1 MKSAQSQEIL
11 AIFLKILTPG
21 PLNSPVKF
29 SWRVITSWIVTGWA
43 IGFLFML
50 PALAS
55 GGLPDLGA
63 ALGVVLFL
71 FPIVLIVYGLIG
83 LGIDLI
89 RGKKLSRTGWVWYI
103 HPIVSIFWIALG
115 ILGFIVG
122 LAGLSLPKQPTSR
135 ISYKKLLELISRMSS
150 LEFVSEFGDPVI
162 EDQLNDIK
170 LKPVERTAIETVKQ
184 LAISQPRQLLGKAL
198 APQELDIL
206 TTRIGIPTLE
216 QIHGVEVIKIPSH
229 VL

>member
-43 IGFLFML
+43 IGFFFML

-55 GGLPDLGA
+55 GGLPDPGA

-103 HPIVSIFWIALG
+103 HPIV
-115 ILGFIVG
+115 
-122 LAGLSLPKQPTSR
+122 LPKQPTSR